1 MGELMRIIPSEIS
14 SSTESR
20 AERGVFAALK
30 AIPDDRS
37 VALHTVHLPRHHK
50 KRVGEIDFVVI
61 MPDLLLFIEVKG
73 GRVHQRDGKWYYG
86 PPGRE
91 DGPKES
97 PFAQASGGMH
107 AFDREI
113 GALVGDL
120 RDHGVPSGYLVITPD
135 VDIPRTTEFE
145 PQQYLGATAYDGGR
159 GLAQGLERATRFW
172 LERNRWART
181 PVSAALRKRML
192 EAIRP
197 DFDRVPNLQSRLTH
211 LDVAFERL
219 TNEQMDRLD
228 ELESNPRLI
237 WTGGAGTG
245 KTFLAAE
252 AARRKAATGSVL
264 FTCASTTLAAH
275 VDRLLTDEAITV
287 LPYDRLDEVRGRTF
301 DHLIVDEA
309 QDLMTFERLG
319 TLEELV
325 PGGLADGRWI
335 FMLDPNNQVLAPD
348 AYDPEAWEYLRPLGS
363 VYGPMKRNCRNTV
376 QIVKQVHFYTGADLG
391 VASAGEGEPVRFA
404 DVHDAREEADV
415 LDAYVNELVAEGV
428 SPRDIT
434 LLSASGDRE
443 TSSARRS
450 QRASKIERFA
460 DVVGTD
466 RTKHRLTWSSVPDFK
481 GHENHVVCLIDLEPE
496 HLAGRLDAL
505 YVAWTRA
512 RAQLWVA
519 CRPGTRET
527 LKDLGVAVLT
537 RQGRL
542 T

>member
-1 MGELMRIIPSEIS
+1 MRIIPSEIS
-14 SSTESR
+14 SRTRSQ
-20 AERGVFAALK
+20 AERSVFAALK
-30 AIPDDRS
+30 ALPDDQS
-37 VALHTVHLPRHHK
+37 VALHTIHLPQHRK

-61 MPDLLLFIEVKG
+61 MPDILLFIEVKG
-73 GRVHQRDGKWYYG
+73 GRVRHHDGQWYYG

-91 DGPKES
+91 EGPKES

-107 AFDREI
+107 EFEREI

-120 RDHGVPSGYLVITPD
+120 RDHGVPSGYLVITTD
-135 VDIPRTTEFE
+135 VDVQRTTEFE

-159 GLAQGLERATRFW
+159 GLAQGIERATRFW
-172 LERNRWART
+172 LARNRWART

-192 EAIRP
+192 EAVRP
-197 DFDRVPNLQSRLTH
+197 DFDLVPNLQSRLRH
-211 LDVAFERL
+211 LDVTFERL
-219 TNEQMDRLD
+219 TNEQLDRLD

-252 AARRKAATGSVL
+252 AARRKSATGSVL
-264 FTCASTTLAAH
+264 FTCSSTTLATH
-275 VDRLLTDEAITV
+275 VNRILTDDAITV
-287 LPYDRLDEVRGRTF
+287 LPFDRLDEVRDRTF
-301 DHLIVDEA
+301 DQLIVDEA
-309 QDLMTFERLG
+309 QDLMTFESLS

-325 PGGLADGRWI
+325 SGGLSEGRWI
-335 FMLDPNNQVLAPD
+335 FMLDQNNQVLAPD
-348 AYDPEAWEYLRPLGS
+348 AYDPDAWEYLRPLGS

-376 QIVKQVHFYTGADLG
+376 QIVKQVRFYTGADLG
-391 VASAGEGEPVRFA
+391 VASAGEGEPVRFT
-404 DVHDAREEADV
+404 DVHDTQEEATV
-415 LDAYVNELVAEGV
+415 LDAYVNELVGEGV
-428 SPRDIT
+428 SLRDIA
-434 LLSASGDRE
+434 LLSASGDWDS
-443 TSSARRS
+443 SSARLS

-466 RTKHRLTWSSVPDFK
+466 RTKHRLAWSSVSDFK

-496 HLAGRLDAL
+496 HLQGRLDAL

-519 CRPGTRET
+519 CRPGTRRI

-537 RQGRL
+537 REGL
-542 T
+542 LK